1 MSYRGK
7 TQSFIMYCLC
17 VFQYDHLRSQAT
29 VMKEKY
35 EGRIA
40 DVESER
46 DTAIASA
53 ATSKVTAAAPPKG
66 DVVTQ
71 VWTYSFSIYHI
82 PLNKRMGALLLRH
95 V

>member
-1 MSYRGK
+1 
-7 TQSFIMYCLC
+7 
-17 VFQYDHLRSQAT
+17 
-29 VMKEKY
+29 MKEKY

-71 VWTYSFSIYHI
+71 VWT
-82 PLNKRMGALLLRH
+82 
-95 V
+95 